1 MFEVVG
7 LSKNEILK
15 EKLAEFFD
23 RTSMAS
29 SSQNKNISSVR
40 DNYDKNLPKSGISS
54 INKQLI
60 VLLKVMMKMM
70 KGIILQIKKLY
81 KFNL

>member
-40 DNYDKNLPKSGISS
+40 DNYDKNMPKSGISS

-60 VLLKVMMKMM
+60 SSTKSNDENDERNNSSNK
-70 KGIILQIKKLY
+70 KII
-81 KFNL
+81 